1 MSSPGVPFRRAGHS
15 CESVMQRSAARPTG
29 KTVANFW
36 NVFQI
41 AELRR
46 KLIFTVMMVGVYRLG
61 IFISVPGVDSEEL
74 RRAFQSLS
82 GTLFGL
88 ANMFSGGAFEQAS
101 IFALGIMPYISASI
115 IIQLCTAAIPT
126 LERLSKEGEAGRR
139 KITQYTRYGTILL
152 SVIQG
157 FGVSNYLAQ
166 GIGGMVIVEDPDMT
180 FYFVTVL
187 TLTAGTTFVM
197 WLGEQITER
206 GVGNGIS
213 LIIFSSIV
221 AQAPAAARDWY
232 QAVTSGNI
240 EPIPAMVLLF
250 TFLGVIAVIVFF
262 EQAQRRIPIQYAR
275 RLTGKS
281 VAAGQTSHL
290 PLKVNVSGVI
300 PPIFAS
306 SLLMLPAT
314 ISSLVTSDTLE
325 ELNNLFSFD
334 SWLYNTVYVGLIIFF
349 CYFYT
354 SVTFNP
360 SDVADNLKKSGGS
373 IPGIRPGK
381 ATAEYIDFVLSR
393 ITFGGA
399 IYLSTVCVL
408 PTFFQQSYNVPPTVA
423 MLFGGTSLMIIVG
436 VALDMVR
443 QIESH
448 LITRRYDGFVD
459 QGDTRIRDR
468 QEVAS

>member
-1 MSSPGVPFRRAGHS
+1 M
-15 CESVMQRSAARPTG
+15 
-29 KTVANFW
+29 ANFW

-46 KLIFTVMMVGVYRLG
+46 KLIFTIMMVGVYRLG
-61 IFISVPGVDSEEL
+61 IFISVPGVDAEEL

-166 GIGGMVIVEDPDMT
+166 GIGGMVIVENPDVT
-180 FYFVTVL
+180 FYFITVL

-213 LIIFSSIV
+213 LIIFASIV

-240 EPIPAMVLLF
+240 EPVPAMILIVA
-250 TFLGVIAVIVFF
+250 FLAVIATICFF

-314 ISSLVTSDTLE
+314 VSSLVTSDFLE
-325 ELNNLFSFD
+325 EINNLFSFD
-334 SWLYNTVYVGLIIFF
+334 SWLYNTVYVALIIFF

-373 IPGIRPGK
+373 VPGIRPGK

-399 IYLSTVCVL
+399 IYLSAVCGL

-459 QGDTRIRDR
+459 QGENTRIRDR

>member
-1 MSSPGVPFRRAGHS
+1 M
-15 CESVMQRSAARPTG
+15 
-29 KTVANFW
+29 ANFW

-46 KLIFTVMMVGVYRLG
+46 KLIFTIMMVGVYRLG
-61 IFISVPGVDSEEL
+61 IFISVPGVDAEEL

-166 GIGGMVIVEDPDMT
+166 GIGGMVIVENPDVT
-180 FYFVTVL
+180 FYFITVL

-213 LIIFSSIV
+213 LIIFASIV

-240 EPIPAMVLLF
+240 EPVPAMILIVA
-250 TFLGVIAVIVFF
+250 FLAVIATICFF

-314 ISSLVTSDTLE
+314 VSSLVTSDFLE
-325 ELNNLFSFD
+325 EINNLFSFD
-334 SWLYNTVYVGLIIFF
+334 SWLYNTVYVALIIFF

-360 SDVADNLKKSGGS
+360 SDVADNLKK
-373 IPGIRPGK
+373 
-381 ATAEYIDFVLSR
+381 
-393 ITFGGA
+393 
-399 IYLSTVCVL
+399 
-408 PTFFQQSYNVPPTVA
+408 
-423 MLFGGTSLMIIVG
+423 
-436 VALDMVR
+436 
-443 QIESH
+443 
-448 LITRRYDGFVD
+448 
-459 QGDTRIRDR
+459 
-468 QEVAS
+468 